1 MAKRDTILKRLGPLV
16 PDVDAIAIAYGVD
29 RKRAKKIALGMA
41 SLLEFV
47 GDLITEQAELIEG
60 QADTAKLIE
69 REFGR
74 ERDAKTILSNI
85 EVFLVGD
92 TASVQYVLDSVFLP
106 IFAEA
111 FGKLSDGRQRELFVS
126 LREAVNSLKRQ
137 DNLLVDP

>member
-1 MAKRDTILKRLGPLV
+1 
-16 PDVDAIAIAYGVD
+16 
-29 RKRAKKIALGMA
+29 MA